1 MKPEVLDTLGEAR
14 DFHDLTKAV
23 LDLCEPYGPVHALK
37 LVHNRRAARVAC
49 FVELES
55 PKQQSVMVRALG
67 AKAVAEAACFEIPVN
82 PAFLSGA
89 EASAEATQAR

>member
-1 MKPEVLDTLGEAR
+1 MKSEVLGTLGEAR
-14 DFHDLTKAV
+14 DFYALTKAV

-55 PKQQSVMVRALG
+55 PKQQTVMMRALG
-67 AKAVAEAACFEIPVN
+67 ARSVNEAACFEIPVT
-82 PAFLSGA
+82 L
-89 EASAEATQAR
+89 T